1 MDSTRTAQKTA
12 LNVVMGAMTFG
23 EPGNDG
29 ARVDNVQDV
38 EAIFDLF
45 LKHGHNEIDTARAYC
60 AGTSEVLLGKTAW
73 QAKGI
78 LIASK
83 LYPLHPHNPA
93 VTGPHT
99 PEGLRKALMTS
110 LKALSTDKLDIW
122 YLHAPDR
129 STPYEVTLKAIDELY
144 REGHFKKFGISNY
157 MSWEV
162 AEMVGICKQHGYV
175 QPAVYQGSYNAIH
188 RLVEP
193 ELFPALR
200 KFGIAFYGYNPL
212 AGGFFTDRYMSIDAK
227 AETGSRFD
235 PERFQGKAFRGR
247 YWKPE
252 YFAALASVRTVASA
266 HGLTMSEVALR
277 WVAHHSF
284 MRSESGD
291 AVIIGGSSLK
301 HIEENLIDLE
311 KGPLPDDVVAALDA
325 AWADVKGTS
334 SSYFN

>member
-12 LNVVMGAMTFG
+12 LNIVIGAMTFD
-23 EPGNDG
+23 EPGSDG

-38 EAIFDLF
+38 EAIFDFF
-45 LKHGHNEIDTARAYC
+45 LKHGHNKIDTARAYC
-60 AGTSEVLLGKTAW
+60 AGTSEVLLGKTSW

-83 LYPLHPHNPA
+83 LFPLHPDIYISQSPEHNPV

-129 STPYEVTLKAIDELY
+129 STPYEVTLEAIDELY
-144 REGHFKKFGISNY
+144 LEGHFKKFRISNY

-162 AEMVGICKQHGYV
+162 TEIVGICKQHGY
-175 QPAVYQGSYNAIH
+175 SRYNAIH

-200 KFGIAFYGYNPL
+200 KFGIVFYGYNPRL
-212 AGGFFTDRYMSIDAK
+212 
-227 AETGSRFD
+227 
-235 PERFQGKAFRGR
+235 

-277 WVAHHSF
+277 WMAHHSF

-291 AVIIGGSSLK
+291 AVIIGRSNLK
-301 HIEENLIDLE
+301 HIEE
-311 KGPLPDDVVAALDA
+311 KGPLSDDVGAALDA